1 MFNLPDKKLATTQDS
16 QPGTAE
22 LRRKAILSVLVATFG
37 CYQLDCPQTDC
48 LLKLYTPMLG
58 KSGRTVSRE
67 FYLEKSV
74 YVGVTSYG

>member
-16 QPGTAE
+16 QA
-22 LRRKAILSVLVATFG
+22 LKNWWKAILSVLDATFG

-58 KSGRTVSRE
+58 KLTRTVSRE

-74 YVGVTSYG
+74 YVGLTSYG